1 MDNDY
6 NSETGKGD
14 LVYDLRQTRAKI
26 LERKL
31 DHIDILWIQNDYAS
45 CFEALTNLKVWINHQ
60 LDEKERKEYETI
72 YSNAITIINKHS
84 AAFNKQDTRK
94 ESVNAI
100 KYALTTL
107 LEWMLDK
114 MEDHAMFGTKEEEQ
128 GLF

>member
-1 MDNDY
+1 MADDY
-6 NSETGKGD
+6 NSETNKGD

-31 DHIDILWIQNDYAS
+31 DHIDMLWVTNDYPG
-45 CFEALTNLKVWINHQ
+45 CFEALTNLKVWVNHQ

-72 YSNAITIINKHS
+72 YSNAIIIINKYPG
-84 AAFNKQDTRK
+84 AFNKQDTRK

-107 LEWMLDK
+107 LEWLLDK